1 MKLDR
6 ETLVNEVDGHE
17 ERLKGPLWS
26 KDGGEQDDSWMAS
39 LRNDPPASSEPPSPA
54 PTYDRPP
61 RPSPPPRAPTSSRPP
76 RPSPPPRASS
86 PDVSTEQI
94 LPRLDALDH
103 AVEKLTLAVSRRP
116 LGSGRPSWLAGRGS
130 RGPARLLGAGR
141 RTDGRM
147 RPSPTDDLR
156 SAPTHPAPD
165 ATKDDCG
172 GVGVPLAAGPRG
184 GGAAADSIADRARV
198 VTQRIAPAL
207 AAMRSLAASAPGSI
221 ACGRIHGTLPYKRR
235 L

>member
-76 RPSPPPRASS
+76 RPSPPPRASF
-86 PDVSTEQI
+86 PDVSTEEI

-116 LGSGRPSWLAGRGS
+116 LGSDGLPGWLEGAAGDPHAYSGPDGGRTGVCVRVLPTTYAQLQRIQRRMQLKTIAAAWEFLL
-130 RGPARLLGAGR
+130 RLG
-141 RTDGRM
+141 
-147 RPSPTDDLR
+147 
-156 SAPTHPAPD
+156 
-165 ATKDDCG
+165 
-172 GVGVPLAAGPRG
+172 LAAAER
-184 GGAAADSIADRARV
+184 
-198 VTQRIAPAL
+198 
-207 AAMRSLAASAPGSI
+207 
-221 ACGRIHGTLPYKRR
+221 LPTR
-235 L
+235 